1 VRGVPRARQHVSVSR
16 RTRDPGLVFA
26 DEPYG
31 GRRLS
36 RSIWANLLT
45 SCFGLERMTGIE
57 PALSAWEAG
66 EPTSQVV
73 FQAQTWPFGGPGWWL
88 FRMVGARG
96 GPEQLIKMATGQLP
110 DASSRRQWRHL

>member
-1 VRGVPRARQHVSVSR
+1 
-16 RTRDPGLVFA
+16 
-26 DEPYG
+26 
-31 GRRLS
+31 
-36 RSIWANLLT
+36 
-45 SCFGLERMTGIE
+45 MTGIE

-96 GPEQLIKMATGQLP
+96 GPEQLIKMATADSPTLP
-110 DASSRRQWRHL
+110 AAANGDTCETTTLGLSRPSRLGPNAASRVMASAYAAWTVNLFSQGRVI